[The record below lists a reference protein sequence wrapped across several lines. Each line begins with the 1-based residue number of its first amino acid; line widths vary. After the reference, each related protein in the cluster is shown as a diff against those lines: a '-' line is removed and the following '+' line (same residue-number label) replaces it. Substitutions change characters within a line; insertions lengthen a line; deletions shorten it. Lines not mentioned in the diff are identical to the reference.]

1 LGDDNVTHLEH
12 VLEKA
17 SFPEYRFEI
26 QNLGLSC
33 AICNGQKL
41 RAYTHFLSIVKESV
55 AMGLIANPGTK
66 ISQVL
71 QKLSP
76 SPTLLPVLNADYRW
90 IHPHCDSFSEHIT
103 IYRGWI
109 YRWNSPK
116 GRRTVKGLSLNALSL
131 LERRLMNERMI
142 KRQHQGL
149 LSLMIGALDE
159 LTFGQVADVCSAVA
173 NALRQNRK

>member
-1 LGDDNVTHLEH
+1 
-12 VLEKA
+12 
-17 SFPEYRFEI
+17 
-26 QNLGLSC
+26 
-33 AICNGQKL
+33 
-41 RAYTHFLSIVKESV
+41 
-55 AMGLIANPGTK
+55 MGLIADPGTR

-71 QKLSP
+71 QTLSP
-76 SPTLLPVLNADYRW
+76 YPTPLPVLTGDYRW
-90 IHPHCDSFSEHIT
+90 VHPHCDRFSEHVT

-142 KRQHQGL
+142 KRQHEGI

-159 LTFGQVADVCSAVA
+159 LSFSQVADVCSAVA
-173 NALRQNRK
+173 KALRQSRK